1 MNKTTAEEIAKAAAK
16 EAVAEY
22 IKEKQKEDKARI
34 FRNTKLLMRN
44 YNNIKS
50 HVEKGIADAADMELN
65 IKKSGLDPDELFI
78 YSIKKSKFRSL
89 IMLAHVDSCLAQ
101 LEREEEL
108 KGTLEKYLAYTYYYI
123 DNMSFESIG
132 QVCGCYERTARRW
145 VDELDRT
152 MGVLLFG
159 VDSLQIAD

>member
-1 MNKTTAEEIAKAAAK
+1 MNKATAEEIAKAAAK

-22 IKEKQKEDKARI
+22 LKEKKKNDKARI

-50 HVEKGIADAADMELN
+50 HVEKGIADTEDMELD
-65 IKKSGLDPDELFI
+65 IKDSGLEPDELFI
-78 YSIKKSKFRSL
+78 YSIKRSKFRSL
-89 IMLAHVDSCLAQ
+89 IMLAHIESCLGQ
-101 LEREEEL
+101 LKREEEL
-108 KGTLEKYLAYTYYYI
+108 KATPEKYLAYTYYYI

-145 VDELDRT
+145 VDELDRA
-152 MGVLLFG
+152 MGVFLFG
-159 VDSLQIAD
+159 VDSLRIID